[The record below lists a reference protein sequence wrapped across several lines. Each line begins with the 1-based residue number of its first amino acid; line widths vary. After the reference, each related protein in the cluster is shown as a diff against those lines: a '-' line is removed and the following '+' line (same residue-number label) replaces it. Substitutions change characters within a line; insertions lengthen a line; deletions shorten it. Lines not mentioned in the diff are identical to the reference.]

1 MSESHVEHEIADPKE
16 RFDDVVREYI
26 DFVNQQ
32 VGAYMDA
39 LAGFAGHYTRV
50 ERQVHRVI
58 RSSRR
63 VNPAVPADPVV
74 WTSYEDPTQPDVIHN
89 RIVRSPD
96 YLAINARG
104 GSNEQ
109 QQARATL
116 VFLFTYWEEDIRP
129 RLAASSGVEKNA
141 VRSDIMADLRTIRH
155 AILHAKS
162 ILRPDKHKT
171 LKVLGSLFEPDRPLH
186 VAYDDM
192 HKIFVLV
199 KRDCARIM
207 FEWLGVPDPAGQAA
221 QLVDVAI
228 QRQAPPGGPG
238 RRDVP

>member
-1 MSESHVEHEIADPKE
+1 MPESTPEKEITGPNE
-16 RFDDVVREYI
+16 QFDDVVREYI

-50 ERQVHRVI
+50 ERQVHRTL

-63 VNPAVPADPVV
+63 GDPKAPDDTVV

-89 RIVRSPD
+89 RIVRAAD

-109 QQARATL
+109 QQARAVL
-116 VFLFTYWEEDIRP
+116 VFLFTYWEDEIRP
-129 RLAASSGVEKNA
+129 RLAACSGVEKNA
-141 VRSDIMADLRTIRH
+141 VQSDIMGDLRTIRH

-162 ILRPDKHKT
+162 MLRPDKHKA
-171 LKVLGSLFEPDRPLH
+171 LKVLGPLFQVDRPLH
-186 VAYDDM
+186 VGYDDM

-199 KRDCARIM
+199 KRDCARLM
-207 FEWLGVPDPAGQAA
+207 FEWLGVPDPVGKAA
-221 QLVDVAI
+221 QFVDVAI
-228 QRQAPPGGPG
+228 QKSAESCGTAP
-238 RRDVP
+238 DVP

>member
-1 MSESHVEHEIADPKE
+1 MSESQAVQEVADPKE
-16 RFDDVVREYI
+16 RFDDVIREYI

-32 VGAYMDA
+32 VGVYVDA

-50 ERQVHRVI
+50 ERQVHRVL

-63 VNPAVPADPVV
+63 RSPATRVDPVV

-89 RIVRSPD
+89 RIVRSTD
-96 YLAINARG
+96 YLAINACG

-129 RLAASSGVEKNA
+129 RLAACSGVEKNA
-141 VRSDIMADLRTIRH
+141 VQSDTMGDLRTIRH

-162 ILRPDKHKT
+162 ILRPDKHRS
-171 LKVLGSLFEPDRPLH
+171 LKVLGSFFVPDRPLH

-199 KRDCARIM
+199 KRDCARLM
-207 FEWLGVPDPAGQAA
+207 FEWLGVPDPTGQAA
-221 QLVDVAI
+221 QLADVAI
-228 QRQAPPGGPG
+228 QKQAPPGPV
-238 RRDVP
+238 RRGDVP